1 MKILTTTL
9 LLLLT
14 LAATAQTERPWEQML
29 AELLTAD
36 DIEEAEWEDTY
47 EMLCELEEQPM
58 NLNIVSREELESLP
72 FLSAQQVEGIVEY
85 LYHYGPMKSMNELKM
100 IRQLDNRQ
108 IELLRHFTFV
118 EDERVE
124 ERFPKLDDIMQYGR
138 HELMANVR
146 IPFYKRKGDRNG
158 YLGSPS
164 RHWLRYQFSYK
175 DYVKVGIVGSQDA
188 GEPFFANSNKAGY
201 DYYSYYVQVK
211 RVGRIENAVIGKYKL
226 SAGMGLVVNNSFGL
240 GKLAMLQQ
248 LGRNTN
254 AIRPHS
260 SRSQSGYMQGAAA
273 TLRLS
278 PHWQLTGAL
287 SYRPIDA
294 TLNDDGTARTIVTD
308 GYHRTATEM
317 EKKNNTHA
325 TDAMA
330 HIGYRQG
337 GLHAGATALY
347 TRLDR
352 DLLPDAA
359 ALYRRYNAHG
369 NDFVNVSADYG
380 YLHPRFAVSGE
391 TAVNRDGAL
400 ATVNSLSATVADGLS
415 MMLLQ
420 RFYSYRYTALYAR
433 SISEGGHVQNESG
446 LYLGA
451 TWQPR
456 PGLQLQAYTDYAYF
470 PWARYQVSLA
480 SSAWDNLLSASYS
493 RGDWTVSGR
502 YRLHLRQKDNDGK
515 TALDTQT
522 EHRWRLALGWNG
534 GRLSAATQAD
544 IANSSRENQPAQ
556 WGYMLSEAL
565 NGQWHRLKLNLS
577 GGYFHTDGY
586 DTRLYVYERGPLY
599 AFSFPAYYGE
609 GIRLALMANMTV
621 GRRLTLTA
629 KAGHTRYFDRSTIGS
644 GLQEV
649 NGSSTTDLDL
659 QMRWKL

>member
-158 YLGSPS
+158 YLGPPS

-175 DYVKVGIVGSQDA
+175 DYVKAGIVGSQDA
-188 GEPFFANSNKAGY
+188 GEPFFTNGNKAGY
-201 DYYSYYVQVK
+201 DFYSYYVQVK

-254 AIRPHS
+254 TIRPHS

-359 ALYRRYNAHG
+359 ALYA
-369 NDFVNVSADYG
+369 AIT
-380 YLHPRFAVSGE
+380 PRATTLRTSVPTMATCTRDLPSVARQPS
-391 TAVNRDGAL
+391 TA
-400 ATVNSLSATVADGLS
+400 
-415 MMLLQ
+415 
-420 RFYSYRYTALYAR
+420 
-433 SISEGGHVQNESG
+433 
-446 LYLGA
+446 
-451 TWQPR
+451 
-456 PGLQLQAYTDYAYF
+456 
-470 PWARYQVSLA
+470 
-480 SSAWDNLLSASYS
+480 
-493 RGDWTVSGR
+493 
-502 YRLHLRQKDNDGK
+502 
-515 TALDTQT
+515 T
-522 EHRWRLALGWNG
+522 EHWPPSTA
-534 GRLSAATQAD
+534 SA
-544 IANSSRENQPAQ
+544 
-556 WGYMLSEAL
+556 
-565 NGQWHRLKLNLS
+565 
-577 GGYFHTDGY
+577 
-586 DTRLYVYERGPLY
+586 
-599 AFSFPAYYGE
+599 
-609 GIRLALMANMTV
+609 
-621 GRRLTLTA
+621 RRLP
-629 KAGHTRYFDRSTIGS
+629 
-644 GLQEV
+644 
-649 NGSSTTDLDL
+649 TD
-659 QMRWKL
+659 